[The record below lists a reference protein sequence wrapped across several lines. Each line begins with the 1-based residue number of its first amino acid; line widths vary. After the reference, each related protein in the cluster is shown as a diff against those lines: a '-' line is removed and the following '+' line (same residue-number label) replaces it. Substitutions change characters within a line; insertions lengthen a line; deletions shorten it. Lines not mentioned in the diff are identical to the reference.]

1 MVERS
6 RGGVSVC
13 VYVCVGLSVCVC
25 VRRDWGRERAK
36 RGAARRGRMACGSEH
51 PMMSWRERGAGPEI
65 PNHAGM
71 DGWRYARVSGMS
83 REKTRHPLERWLAGT
98 TRSHR
103 VILLISLNTAA
114 IPYTVLSGS
123 NGPN

>member
-1 MVERS
+1 VKDDDDMVERS

-51 PMMSWRERGAGPEI
+51 PDDELAREGGR
-65 PNHAGM
+65 
-71 DGWRYARVSGMS
+71 SGNS
-83 REKTRHPLERWLAGT
+83 
-98 TRSHR
+98 
-103 VILLISLNTAA
+103 
-114 IPYTVLSGS
+114 
-123 NGPN
+123 